1 MAFGESRRVSNCEW
15 LANQMYVT
23 TLYSF
28 KGGVGRTMALVN
40 AAVELALRGRRVLAV
55 DFDLEAPGLDT
66 FDIFHS
72 KKRGP
77 GIIDFVRE
85 YLVSG
90 QAPEVGKFVESSA
103 IGDSS
108 GELWVMPS
116 GTQKETYA
124 ADLSQIDWGELYER
138 RDGYLLFEDLKRQ
151 WEHIIRPDYVL
162 IDSRTGHT
170 DTGGICTRQLPEAV
184 AMFFFPNEQN
194 LRGLT
199 KVVRDIRSEAGEARK
214 KEITLHFVMSN
225 VPDLDDEDSILE
237 GKIDAFQNQL
247 GFKREPMVVHRYDSL
262 SLLNQVVFTKDRPRS
277 RLAKEYREVVQE
289 IVRHNPADRDG
300 ALDYIRRTSRLWRR
314 REKTDESPRQRDS
327 RLQDL
332 ENAHSGDGEVL
343 FRLGMLWE
351 DDRQSERAASLFE
364 RAIEVGY
371 NEPEA
376 YLRRARIRADQNDAD
391 GASEDALRVLQSD
404 RLPSPGV
411 REAVLLASS
420 GHSVDVAE
428 SAAVV
433 ALNADERIWLANTL
447 SNSREQIK
455 VAVSV
460 LQPIINDD
468 GLPEEERASA
478 RNLLT
483 LAYIGIQQFAE
494 ALTLLRHGGCD
505 AGDMDIQNAFNY
517 GMAMWGETGDIVR
530 EPFARAVELHQ
541 SDPQSREDPN
551 YLQCMAVAYWAAGDA
566 ARAIELA
573 GRAREVVLKR
583 EISCWRYYK
592 VAANEFRDDLDEI
605 LELIGGDTSRI
616 PRFMAEADREPPGHT
631 ETIRR

>member
-404 RLPSPGV
+404 RVPSPGV
-411 REAVLLASS
+411 REAILLASS

-447 SNSREQIK
+447 SNSRETDQGR
-455 VAVSV
+455 SV
-460 LQPIINDD
+460 CI
-468 GLPEEERASA
+468 
-478 RNLLT
+478 
-483 LAYIGIQQFAE
+483 
-494 ALTLLRHGGCD
+494 
-505 AGDMDIQNAFNY
+505 
-517 GMAMWGETGDIVR
+517 
-530 EPFARAVELHQ
+530 
-541 SDPQSREDPN
+541 
-551 YLQCMAVAYWAAGDA
+551 AADH
-566 ARAIELA
+566 
-573 GRAREVVLKR
+573 KR
-583 EISCWRYYK
+583 RWP
-592 VAANEFRDDLDEI
+592 A
-605 LELIGGDTSRI
+605 
-616 PRFMAEADREPPGHT
+616 
-631 ETIRR
+631 